1 MKVRF
6 AHLSRRMTTCLNL
19 NRCGRKAFCSSTT
32 GHRAA
37 FGIPAG
43 TRTEMSAC
51 ATMSACFTTRKPR
64 AHARGFRLS
73 DLLLLHSREREDV
86 TAAAE
91 VDENELI
98 SRRVRRDCE
107 VVCLATQDE
116 FQDCRTANYRELDR
130 LPPHT
135 QNLAPRAARGCG
147 GV

>member
-116 FQDCRTANYRELDR
+116 FQECRAADCRELNR
-130 LPPHT
+130 LDCDI
-135 QNLAPRAARGCG
+135 NDLG
-147 GV
+147 GEAYYFA